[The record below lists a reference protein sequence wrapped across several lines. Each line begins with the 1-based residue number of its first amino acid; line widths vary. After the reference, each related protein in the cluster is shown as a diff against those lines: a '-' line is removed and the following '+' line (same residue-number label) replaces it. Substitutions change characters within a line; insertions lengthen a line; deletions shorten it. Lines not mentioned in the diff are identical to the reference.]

1 MRATTTSEHPHP
13 RTPITRAARAARA
26 ARAVAM
32 AFLIPS
38 LLALSPTPAFAAGNS
53 SSSLAF
59 ASLHDLINP
68 DHLVQLAPAL
78 QVLAIIAGT
87 LISEDL
93 TCITVGTLIHH
104 HKIGWVLGGVSCF
117 LGIYIGDLLFFFL
130 GRLAGQRLLR
140 MRFFSRSLG
149 EARLRQFGQWFDRRP
164 WAAIMACRF
173 LPGIRVPLYLTVG
186 ALTRRTKA
194 FLGWTAFFACV
205 WTPALIALVVL
216 LGETVFQR
224 LFGRGW
230 IGIILTILAIYLI
243 VRTAILL
250 STAEGRAKLAARF
263 NWLRG
268 RGRERGDEAAAAGN
282 PKHEARNPKQ
292 LQRSEE
298 EMPNRRRA

>member
-1 MRATTTSEHPHP
+1 MRATTTNHASQC
-13 RTPITRAARAARA
+13 RATARAA
-26 ARAVAM
+26 VAIAK
-32 AFLIPS
+32 AFLVAS
-38 LLALSPTPAFAAGNS
+38 LLALSSTPAFGAGSAS
-53 SSSLAF
+53 SFLAIP
-59 ASLHDLINP
+59 SPHDLLNP
-68 DHLVQLAPAL
+68 DQLLQLGPAL

-130 GRLAGQRLLR
+130 GRLGGQRLLR

-149 EARLRQFGQWFDRRP
+149 EARLRQFGEWFDRRP

-186 ALTRRTKA
+186 ALTRRTRA
-194 FLGWTAFFACV
+194 FLWWTAFFACV

-216 LGETVFQR
+216 LGEAVFQR
-224 LFGRGW
+224 LFGHGW
-230 IGIILTILAIYLI
+230 TGIVLTILAIYLI

-263 NWLRG
+263 GWLRG
-268 RGRERGDEAAAAGN
+268 RGFERADEGT
-282 PKHEARNPKQ
+282 R
-292 LQRSEE
+292 
-298 EMPNRRRA
+298 